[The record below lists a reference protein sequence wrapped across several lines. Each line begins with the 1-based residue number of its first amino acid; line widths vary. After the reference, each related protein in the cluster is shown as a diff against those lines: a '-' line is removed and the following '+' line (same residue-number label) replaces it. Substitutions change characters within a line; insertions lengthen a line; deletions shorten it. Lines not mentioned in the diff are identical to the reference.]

1 MNNRLFQKMRR
12 DYLRA
17 TLLLSFLWLG
27 GCFLFSEPDG
37 YPTRSRNGVYHT
49 VRPGQTLWGISKI
62 YGADVEQ
69 VAVMNGI
76 GNPDR
81 LEAGTR
87 IFIPGRRG
95 MKKVSRNGA
104 SSVSRKRPRWAR
116 RQPKKSV
123 QSSWSRSAAEKRA
136 ARSLRF
142 TWPVRGK
149 VVKRFGS
156 QNGVRYEGIAISAPR
171 KATVRAAARGRVIF
185 SDWGPGNF
193 GRMVIIRH
201 AGGEFHS
208 VYSHNQVN
216 LVKRG
221 QVVRRGAPIAR
232 VGATGDVQTAQL
244 HFEIRYRTR
253 PRDPLTYLP

>member
-1 MNNRLFQKMRR
+1 M
-12 DYLRA
+12 
-17 TLLLSFLWLG
+17 
-27 GCFLFSEPDG
+27 
-37 YPTRSRNGVYHT
+37 
-49 VRPGQTLWGISKI
+49 
-62 YGADVEQ
+62 
-69 VAVMNGI
+69 
-76 GNPDR
+76 
-81 LEAGTR
+81 
-87 IFIPGRRG
+87 
-95 MKKVSRNGA
+95 
-104 SSVSRKRPRWAR
+104 
-116 RQPKKSV
+116 
-123 QSSWSRSAAEKRA
+123 
-136 ARSLRF
+136 
-142 TWPVRGK
+142 
-149 VVKRFGS
+149 
-156 QNGVRYEGIAISAPR
+156 
-171 KATVRAAARGRVIF
+171 RAAARGRVIF